1 MSDQERSLTI
11 FEKSGIEEEIRRFI
25 YPRNQGSSEEHKFFF
40 EICKSRNLNPFT
52 KEVYF
57 IKYGSQSAAIVIG
70 VDTFISRAN
79 EHHDYMGF
87 KSGWIVINEEG
98 VAIRTEIP
106 HGKLYGAWCEIHR
119 NDKVVLTQTVVFSEY
134 STGKNRWHSAP
145 FQMIEKVAQAT
156 AHRKA
161 YPKAFQHLY
170 GWEEMDQ
177 AKQNIKVVNP
187 SESQNTPPQE
197 EETPTAPKAINTNMV
212 KLVEKLEKTED
223 PVIENAD
230 FLEAYHAPQKKLDE
244 TETGPEKF
252 LMKKM
257 IKCLNMGTLKE
268 CWEKEVLLQFETNDN
283 IDPLGKTALGE
294 FKDLMKSKIEADKNL
309 PINEF

>member
-1 MSDQERSLTI
+1 
-11 FEKSGIEEEIRRFI
+11 
-25 YPRNQGSSEEHKFFF
+25 
-40 EICKSRNLNPFT
+40 
-52 KEVYF
+52 
-57 IKYGSQSAAIVIG
+57 
-70 VDTFISRAN
+70 
-79 EHHDYMGF
+79 MGF

-197 EETPTAPKAINTNMV
+197 EETPTAPKAINTNVV

-244 TETGPEKF
+244 TEPGPEKF